1 MTGEIPVKMLNK
13 QLLAQEALNKAK
25 EEGLVLDN
33 GQLAVNSK
41 ILVQSETISIAKYQQ
56 LTSEIGLDEAQQH
69 QIISSLGLSVAD
81 GKNLITTKE
90 LTFAKIKEAV
100 ASAGVKSETDQEAIA
115 KALLT
120 KANKTASMSAKELVA
135 AKLAA
140 MAANPITWIIAIGV
154 AIFGVVKLV
163 DALTVSLEE
172 QQEKTEELK
181 SEYDEIASKLQKVNS
196 ELETTQSRIDELNGK
211 DNLSIVEKDELEQL
225 KLTNDELERQNIL
238 LKEQEEYKKKEVA
251 TSVKKEYD
259 KKDSNEFD
267 RGWTTEISDEDESRI
282 AEIDD
287 QITKLEQQIALGNF
301 TEETY
306 KQIDSQ
312 IAALQKERDEIS
324 NKYGLNNATS
334 YLDDEQWIALAKQK
348 YNQLYLEYIK
358 DPSSFK
364 YTTDKDGNT
373 VESDDYKLME
383 EIRQQLIDKAIELDD
398 YVERY
403 GIDDEF
409 SQGLHDLFLEISY
422 TLHPGE
428 FKTELFEKEFEKM
441 LPTEQEKLKTL
452 AGRHELN
459 VDTLTDIFPQESIDN
474 LSEYGITVSDII
486 NQLNLMVNSVDDV
499 ANSVKSFN
507 EVLNGIN
514 SLDDGLGILTD
525 IYDDVKDKGT
535 FDYSSILGND
545 DFDKAFG
552 SYTEEYN
559 NFLKTIATSPDDLS
573 KCQSA
578 FNDLATAYIY
588 NSDAMK
594 DVTKETKNQTIA
606 MLEQMGVSNASD
618 VVTQQLIVNEEE
630 LALRKQFT
638 AKYGI
643 DLKYATEEETAAF
656 LAEANAT
663 DVARYALFN
672 YQLEEQVINS
682 SSLDVSGKIETLGK
696 LAAAYGITGVQ
707 AEYANKQDQALMSH
721 TQASWSQ
728 ADLDRMIEDVQNQI
742 SAKMSSTKIDFTG
755 AVSSSSGSET
765 DPKDELDKYLSYY
778 EAQLDAGQI
787 TYKEYVDK
795 CSDIRDRFYADG
807 KITAEEYAQYKADL
821 YEKEI
826 NYYDKAENAIEKV
839 IDNQIKKLEDQ
850 KEALEDF
857 YNGQIEAIQDIIDQ
871 LEKENEAREKA
882 IALQKAQYELNRA
895 QNQRIDYLY
904 KDGQFV
910 YTAKDSAIRDAQ
922 NELDDQKHQMQIDD
936 LNQQIDDLNKALED
950 STDIIDQ
957 QIDSLNEYKDKW
969 SEIASVYEEQQNA
982 LIAADILGAD
992 WEQQILDGRL
1002 DTLENFKND
1011 YIEMQQA
1018 MADATVE
1025 AQKIIQKANAGD
1037 TSGGSVVGNP
1047 TPDPNLVLSTANE
1060 TPYYVM
1066 QKVSSGYKTQ
1076 GEATSQISKYNGDYA
1091 DKIGDLWY
1099 VLKKLKGFK
1108 TQGEA
1113 TSQIGILNGVSVHK
1127 FAKGGMVGSSNLDY
1141 LAKSVGE
1148 DHIVA
1153 AKEGERILTPLQN
1166 ANFEKLVNISDAFIK
1181 LFNPM
1186 ENMIKAMPDYTKMIK
1201 NSNTNN
1207 EVKMEVNINCPN
1219 VTNESGFN
1227 YIKKEITSLTTKAL
1241 QFDWNN

>member
-41 ILVQSETISIAKYQQ
+41 ILVQSETITIAKYQQ

-100 ASAGVKSETDQEAIA
+100 ASAGVKSETDQETIA

-135 AKLAA
+135 AQLAA
-140 MAANPITWIIAIGV
+140 MVSNPIAWIIAIGV

-306 KQIDSQ
+306 KQIDSL

-373 VESDDYKLME
+373 VESDNYKLME

-409 SQGLHDLFLEISY
+409 SQGLHDLSLEISY

-428 FKTELFEKEFEKM
+428 FKTELFEKEFNKLLPAEKD
-441 LPTEQEKLKTL
+441 KLQKIV
-452 AGRHELN
+452 GRHEL
-459 VDTLTDIFPQESIDN
+459 DAATLVDIFPQESIDN
-474 LSEYGITVSDII
+474 LSEYGITVDDII
-486 NQLNLMVNSVDDV
+486 NELNLMVKAEDDA

-507 EVLNGIN
+507 EVLSEVQGLDKGFDFISGIY
-514 SLDDGLGILTD
+514 S
-525 IYDDVKDKGT
+525 DVKDKGV
-535 FDYSSILGND
+535 FDYSSIINNT
-545 DFDKAFG
+545 DFDEVFG
-552 SYTEEYN
+552 GYTKEYD
-559 NFLKTIATSPDDLS
+559 NFIKTVTASPDNI
-573 KCQSA
+573 KACQSA
-578 FNDLATAYIY
+578 FNDLTTAYIY
-588 NSDAMK
+588 GSGVLE
-594 DVTKETKNQTIA
+594 DVTQETKDQTIA
-606 MLEQMGVSNASD
+606 MLKQMGVSNAASL
-618 VVTQQLIVNEEE
+618 VTEQLAANEEE
-630 LALRKQFT
+630 LALRHEFLIQ
-638 AKYGI
+638 YGH
-643 DLKYATEEETAAF
+643 DLKYATAEETVAF
-656 LAEANAT
+656 LNQSNAT
-663 DVARYALFN
+663 DIARYALFN
-672 YQLEEQVINS
+672 YQLEEQVFNQ
-682 SSLDVSGKIETLGK
+682 SSLDVNGKIANLMQ
-696 LAAAYGITGVQ
+696 LATTYGVCTALV
-707 AEYANKQDQALMSH
+707 EDFNNKQALIEQGIPIGVNY
-721 TQASWSQ
+721 TD
-728 ADLDRMIEDVQNQI
+728 ADLNNYVTQI
-742 SAKMSSTKIDFTG
+742 RSAIYKNLAEASVNFTG
-755 AVSSSSGSET
+755 AKT
-765 DPKDELDKYLSYY
+765 DPSGDAKDELDKYLSYY

-787 TYKEYVDK
+787 TYQEYVDK
-795 CSDIRDRFYADG
+795 CNDIRDKFYDEG
-807 KITAEEYAQYKADL
+807 KITAAEYAQYQADL
-821 YEKEI
+821 YEKQLS
-826 NYYDKAENAIEKV
+826 NYDKAESAVEKV
-839 IDNQIKKLEDQ
+839 IDSKVKDLEKQKEDLEDY
-850 KEALEDF
+850 
-857 YNGQIEAIQDIIDQ
+857 YNGLIDDIQSEIDE
-871 LEKENEAREKA
+871 LEKANEEREKA

-895 QNQRIDYLY
+895 LNQKTDYVY

-910 YTAKDSAIRDAQ
+910 YQANDASVRDAQ
-922 NELDDQKHQMQIDD
+922 NELDDQLYQMKVDELQKQIDD
-936 LNQQIDDLNKALED
+936 LNDALDSATESLDNQIEAL
-950 STDIIDQ
+950 Q
-957 QIDSLNEYKDKW
+957 EYKDKW
-969 SEIASVYEEQQNA
+969 SEISDTYEEQQNA
-982 LIAADILGAD
+982 LIAAEILGAD
-992 WEQQILDGRL
+992 WENEVLSGRL
-1002 DTLENFKND
+1002 DTLNDFKNQ
-1011 YIEMQQA
+1011 YISMQQA

-1025 AQKIIQKANAGD
+1025 ARKIINKANAGD
-1037 TSGGSVVGNP
+1037 TSGGSVARTP
-1047 TPDPNLVLSTANE
+1047 TSTSTSN
-1060 TPYYVM
+1060 
-1066 QKVSSGYKTQ
+1066 VSSIGNQASLGAINGANPARYKVNLAGADIKT
-1076 GEATSQISKYNGDYA
+1076 GFSSEAQA
-1091 DKIGDLWY
+1091 LEW
-1099 VLKKLKGFK
+1099 LKKNAPGGHIVKY
-1108 TQGEA
+1108 
-1113 TSQIGILNGVSVHK
+1113 
-1127 FAKGGMVGSSNLDY
+1127 AKGGVIGSSSKFLDNL
-1141 LAKSVGE
+1141 LAKPLGE
-1148 DHIVA
+1148 DHVVVG
-1153 AKEGERILTPLQN
+1153 KDGERILTPIQN
-1166 ANFEKLVNISDAFIK
+1166 ANFEKLVGISSSLIK
-1181 LFNPM
+1181 LFKPM
-1186 ENMIKAMPDYTKMIK
+1186 ENMVKSIPDYTKLVK
-1201 NSNTNN
+1201 NNNTNN
-1207 EVKMEVNINCPN
+1207 QVTMNVSVNCPN
-1219 VTNESGFN
+1219 ITNEAGFN
-1227 YIKKEITSLTTKAL
+1227 YITKELSSLTTKAF
-1241 QFDWNN
+1241 QFDWK